1 MAGPAAAESPLAGLG
16 QAFAMII
23 TSEIGDKTFFIA
35 AILAM
40 RHDRLTVFAGAFGS
54 LLLMS
59 VLSAAMGKVLPSLIP
74 KKHTQFAAAV
84 LFLIFGLKMLREGRG
99 MNGSE
104 KMDAEMQEA
113 EEEID
118 VEEDDAVVDAAVD
131 SVVWR
136 ERPIPI
142 RQLEE
147 GGPHSPSQAHRP
159 NIFNGTAL
167 KNKTRLPSP
176 KGRSRP
182 RHYVQNGILRAK
194 ADIKR
199 TCRNVLGPVLAQSFL
214 LTFLAEW
221 GDRSQ
226 IATIALAAA
235 HSMYLVALGTAMG
248 HACCTALA
256 VIGGRW
262 VSAKISIKHI
272 TLCGAVLFLL
282 FAILYFIEAWFS
294 TYGEEPA
301 SVHI

>member
-1 MAGPAAAESPLAGLG
+1 
-16 QAFAMII
+16 
-23 TSEIGDKTFFIA
+23 
-35 AILAM
+35 M

-54 LLLMS
+54 LFLMS

-104 KMDAEMQEA
+104 KMDGEMQEA

-118 VEEDDAVVDAAVD
+118 VEEGDAVVDAAVD

-159 NIFNGTAL
+159 NIFNGTAP

-182 RHYVQNGILRAK
+182 RHYVQSGILRAK

-235 HSMYLVALGTAMG
+235 HVSSERILHLEDTSHSGFPPTEHVFGCPWHDDGARVLHGIGSNWWTLG
-248 HACCTALA
+248 LNKN
-256 VIGGRW
+256 I
-262 VSAKISIKHI
+262 
-272 TLCGAVLFLL
+272 
-282 FAILYFIEAWFS
+282 Y
-294 TYGEEPA
+294 
-301 SVHI
+301 